1 MFTLCVPGI
10 ETLPDAATP
19 RLPALERLLVRGRG
33 RPLQDSP
40 WAALARLAGGE
51 LQRWPV
57 GPVSALGELDAP
69 PPACLRAEPLG
80 AEHERHGVFRLPAA
94 TLAITRAEAEA
105 LAEAFGQTF
114 GDDGLRLEIASPE
127 RWYLA
132 LAGDAGGDHSGA
144 PGGQPGWRG
153 FDRPAGALADDQ
165 RPAPPEAGL
174 RLLLSELEMLFHA
187 HPVNAARREHGVAEI
202 AGLHPW
208 GGGRL
213 EPPAGLSPLEPAVA
227 EEPFL
232 AGLRRLGAVRGRGH
246 ARFDSAAQ
254 GAGDIAWPMA
264 IETHGAAGIESIEDE
279 WAAPLLSAL
288 RRGRV
293 DGVRIVTGR
302 AVHETRRRDVF
313 RFWQRSRPLGELC

>member
-1 MFTLCVPGI
+1 MFTLFVPGI
-10 ETLPDAATP
+10 ESLPEAAP
-19 RLPALERLLVRGRG
+19 ARLPALERLLARGRS
-33 RPLQDSP
+33 RPLEGSP
-40 WAALARLAGGE
+40 WAALACLAGGAAP
-51 LQRWPV
+51 RWPV

-80 AEHERHGVFRLPAA
+80 AELERHGLFRLRAA

-105 LAEAFGQTF
+105 LAEAFRQTF
-114 GDDGLRLEIASPE
+114 GGEGLRLEIACPE
-127 RWYLA
+127 RWYLIPA
-132 LAGDAGGDHSGA
+132 DGPGDAGGW
-144 PGGQPGWRG
+144 QG
-153 FDRPAGALADDQ
+153 FERPAGMLAPGE

-187 HPVNAARREHGVAEI
+187 HPVNAARREHGVADI

-213 EPPAGLSPLEPAVA
+213 DRSAGLLPRDPAVV

-246 ARFDSAAQ
+246 AHFDPAMQ
-254 GAGDIAWPMA
+254 GAGDVAWPLV
-264 IETHGAAGIESIEDE
+264 IETHGAASMESIDDA

-288 RRGRV
+288 RRGRI
-293 DGVRIVTGR
+293 DGVRVVTGR
-302 AVHETRRRDVF
+302 TVHETRRLDAF
-313 RFWQRSRPLGELC
+313 RFWQRARPLAELC

>member
-1 MFTLCVPGI
+1 
-10 ETLPDAATP
+10 
-19 RLPALERLLVRGRG
+19 
-33 RPLQDSP
+33 
-40 WAALARLAGGE
+40 
-51 LQRWPV
+51 
-57 GPVSALGELDAP
+57 
-69 PPACLRAEPLG
+69 
-80 AEHERHGVFRLPAA
+80 
-94 TLAITRAEAEA
+94 
-105 LAEAFGQTF
+105 
-114 GDDGLRLEIASPE
+114 
-127 RWYLA
+127 
-132 LAGDAGGDHSGA
+132 
-144 PGGQPGWRG
+144 
-153 FDRPAGALADDQ
+153 
-165 RPAPPEAGL
+165 
-174 RLLLSELEMLFHA
+174 LSELEMLFHA

>member
-1 MFTLCVPGI
+1 MFTLFVPGI
-10 ETLPDAATP
+10 EFLPEAASA
-19 RLPALERLLVRGRG
+19 RLPALERLLARGRA
-33 RPLQDSP
+33 RPLPDSP

-57 GPVSALGELDAP
+57 GPVSAFGELDAP
-69 PPACLRAEPLG
+69 PPVCLRAEPLG
-80 AEHERHGVFRLPAA
+80 AELERHGLFRLRAA

-105 LAEAFGQTF
+105 LAEAFRQTF
-114 GDDGLRLEIASPE
+114 GGEGRRLEIACPE
-127 RWYLA
+127 RWYLIPA
-132 LAGDAGGDHSGA
+132 DSPGDTGDW
-144 PGGQPGWRG
+144 QG
-153 FDRPAGALADDQ
+153 FERPAGMLAADE

-187 HPVNAARREHGVAEI
+187 HPVNAARRERGVADI

-213 EPPAGLSPLEPAVA
+213 DRPAGLLSRDPAVV

-246 ARFDSAAQ
+246 ARFDPAKQ
-254 GAGDIAWPMA
+254 GAGDVAWPLA
-264 IETHGAAGIESIEDE
+264 TETHGAADMESIEDA

-293 DGVRIVTGR
+293 DGVRVVTGR
-302 AVHETRRRDVF
+302 TVHETRRFDAF
-313 RFWQRSRPLGELC
+313 RFWQRARPLAELC